1 MVRLPISSL
10 FLCSISGAFI
20 RGPLNLALP
29 SRPFVTGRD
38 VRVASRRGGEMSAE
52 GMARSKVVH
61 LVRHGQAQH
70 NPRAEKARNAGCD
83 TPTFLELMRQ
93 DDAFDAALTP
103 TGLEQAAGASQH
115 SIRGVELIVASSLSR
130 AIDTAD
136 IIFPPGENPASTATG
151 RLKSVSAAGFREIS
165 GRLLNAKLRTRSELS
180 GRNPSWDFSG
190 LHSETTPPPSEDGLW
205 TPDLEGEAACAERA
219 YLGLRWL
226 WDRPEH
232 HAVLTRDIRNLFGLE
247 GGGLWLAEG
256 RA

>member
-1 MVRLPISSL
+1 
-10 FLCSISGAFI
+10 
-20 RGPLNLALP
+20 
-29 SRPFVTGRD
+29 
-38 VRVASRRGGEMSAE
+38 MSAE

-136 IIFPPGENPASTATG
+136 IIFPPGEQTAT
-151 RLKSVSAAGFREIS
+151 RVSRDEFREIS
-165 GRLLNAKLRTRSELS
+165 GWLLNAKRRTRSELS

-190 LHSETTPPPSEDGLW
+190 LHSEEDGLW

-232 HAVLTRDIRNLFGLE
+232 HAAVVAHGGVWAFLLGAPGHPNVRAAPSMAARFRNCELRSCRLSLLSPGD
-247 GGGLWLAEG
+247 GGEG
-256 RA
+256 RPVFAIDPVDAAEEDGAILNGVALDANAATV